1 MMYTN
6 KALALKVLFAALLPA
21 VFMAVNLLMLEDS
34 LAQLFSFLAAAL
46 LYFIP
51 FYATYFTIRK
61 TRPESLKGYFVK
73 DILFLLFPAAVS
85 TVVCEMVFAAFS
97 ELYEATGFFSLAL
110 LGIYMG
116 MMLFGWL
123 LYRIAFSAAK
133 KSE

>member
-73 DILFLLFPAAVS
+73 DILFLLFPHFPSFMRRPAS
-85 TVVCEMVFAAFS
+85 FRWRCWAFMW
-97 ELYEATGFFSLAL
+97 G
-110 LGIYMG
+110 
-116 MMLFGWL
+116 
-123 LYRIAFSAAK
+123 
-133 KSE
+133 

>member
-51 FYATYFTIRK
+51 FYATYFTIR
-61 TRPESLKGYFVK
+61 ENAAGILKG
-73 DILFLLFPAAVS
+73 LFCEGYPVS
-85 TVVCEMVFAAFS
+85 
-97 ELYEATGFFSLAL
+97 AL
-110 LGIYMG
+110 SRR
-116 MMLFGWL
+116 
-123 LYRIAFSAAK
+123 RIDRRL
-133 KSE
+133 